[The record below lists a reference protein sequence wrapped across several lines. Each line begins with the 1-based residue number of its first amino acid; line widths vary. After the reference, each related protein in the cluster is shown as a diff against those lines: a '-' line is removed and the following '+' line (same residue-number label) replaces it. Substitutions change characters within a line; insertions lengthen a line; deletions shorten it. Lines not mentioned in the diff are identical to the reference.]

1 MTSRDMGAVMNQ
13 SGIAAV
19 LSFLIPGLGQIY
31 NGDFL
36 RAIFWFVVSATVW
49 LVTLGMFGWVC
60 HLVAAYTAYHRGA
73 RYMRGEIVK

>member
-1 MTSRDMGAVMNQ
+1 MKQ

-36 RAIFWFVVSATVW
+36 RAIFWLLVTPAVW
-49 LVTLGMFGWVC
+49 LVTWFTLGWIC
-60 HLVAAYTAYHRGA
+60 HLLAAYTAFR
-73 RYMRGEIVK
+73 RGEMYMKGAS